1 MRVPSSPSLRRIL
14 PLAIVLLT
22 LLTFAPAFR
31 ADFLNWD
38 DQRNFKF
45 NPNYRGLSWNHLQWM
60 WTTFHMGHYQPL
72 SWMTLGA
79 DYLVWGMNP
88 AGYHLTSILI
98 HAAGS
103 VALFFVA
110 GGLLRSAF
118 GSEQPTE
125 WGAFLVALVF
135 ALHPLRVESVV
146 WITERRD
153 VLSGLFFLLSL
164 LAYLRM
170 SQEQEAGGRWK
181 RWLALSLTAFAAS
194 LLSKAL
200 GIALP
205 AVLLA
210 LDVYPLK
217 RFSPGR
223 RRAVL
228 LEKGGFFA
236 IAALDGLAM
245 LQAMNSIQ
253 AVRPLS
259 GYDLPARM
267 MQASYGLTFYLWK
280 TLVPLGLSPVYPL
293 EPRMNPWEGRYLLC
307 FAVVVSL
314 ATAAWSLR
322 ARLPAFGIALF
333 SYSIL
338 ALPVLGIV
346 VTGYQIAADRYSYL
360 SCMPWAVVAGALVLR
375 YRLLVSR
382 TGRAALAGFLLLLG
396 GLTFRQSG
404 IWKDSGTLW
413 HYVLERDPSV
423 AFAWSNLGGLK
434 AATGDPEGA
443 LADFNK
449 ALQLD
454 PTFANAY
461 SNRGNVRLSR
471 GDLAGAF
478 ADFDEAIRLKPGL
491 ADALSMRSA
500 AWIAKGDLDRAV
512 ADATEALSRDP
523 LTATAWT
530 NRGLARMQKKD
541 LDGAIV
547 DLTRALEIDPQT
559 PGAYNN
565 RGLARMDRGDA
576 SGAVDDYSQALRINP
591 SNLNALFNR
600 GVARRRIGD
609 LRGAA
614 ADLDAVLA
622 RAPSGWSPR
631 KQVAQILE
639 QIKKELAGSP

>member
-1 MRVPSSPSLRRIL
+1 L
-14 PLAIVLLT
+14 PLLIVFLT
-22 LLTFAPAFR
+22 LLAFAPALR
-31 ADFLNWD
+31 ADFTNWD
-38 DQRNFKF
+38 DHRNFKF
-45 NPNYRGLSWNHLQWM
+45 NPNYRGLSGTHLQWM

-72 SWMTLGA
+72 SWMTLGL
-79 DYLVWGMNP
+79 DYLIWGMNP
-88 AGYHLTSILI
+88 AGYHLTSVLI
-98 HAAGS
+98 HAAGA
-103 VALFFVA
+103 VVLFFVA
-110 GGLLRSAF
+110 GALLRSAF
-118 GSEQPTE
+118 GPERPTE
-125 WGAFLVALVF
+125 WGAFMAALVF
-135 ALHPLRVESVV
+135 ALHPLRVESVA

-153 VLSGLFFLLSL
+153 VVAGFFFLLTL

-170 SQEQEAGGRWK
+170 AREQEGGGPWK
-181 RWLALSLTAFAAS
+181 RWLALSLVAFAAS

-217 RFSPGR
+217 RFAPGR

-228 LEKGGFFA
+228 LEKGCFLAVAA
-236 IAALDGLAM
+236 IDGLVM
-245 LQAMNSIQ
+245 LQAMKSIQ

-293 EPRMNPWEGRYLLC
+293 EPKMNPWEGRFLLC
-307 FAVVVSL
+307 LAVVLSL
-314 ATAAWSLR
+314 GVAAWRLR

-333 SYSIL
+333 SYAVL
-338 ALPVLGIV
+338 VLPVLGIV

-360 SCMPWAVVAGALVLR
+360 SCLPWAVAAGALVLR
-375 YRLLVSR
+375 FHLPVSPA
-382 TGRAALAGFLLLLG
+382 GRAAMAGILLLLG

-404 IWKDSGTLW
+404 IWKDSWTLW
-413 HYVLERDPSV
+413 HHVLDRDPSV
-423 AFAWSNLGGLK
+423 AFAWNNLGGLK
-434 AATGDPEGA
+434 SATGDPEGA
-443 LADFNK
+443 LADFNE
-449 ALQLD
+449 ALRLD

-471 GDLAGAF
+471 GDVAGAF
-478 ADFDEAIRLKPGL
+478 ADFDEAIRLKPGF

-500 AWIAKGDLDRAV
+500 AWIVKGDLDRAV

-541 LDGAIV
+541 LDGAIA

-600 GVARRRIGD
+600 GVARRKRGD

-622 RAPSGWSPR
+622 AAPSNWGPR
-631 KQVAQILE
+631 KQVAQLLE